1 MNILNHSTLASVLVS
16 AVLFSTSETS
26 AQSDI
31 LDARTNYN
39 VGQTVTV
46 TGIITSGDDLGSVRY
61 LQDASAGI
69 ALYPGSDWSDW
80 AAEPNPGDEVAVTG
94 EITEYNG
101 LLEIGPDL
109 TQVDVLSSG
118 NPLPEAQV
126 VTPSQLNESLEGEIV
141 IIPNTSFDAGGQIIE
156 SNATY
161 TFTSGGQ
168 DGIVYI
174 RSSNSLVGTT
184 LNGCEMDLVGIVS
197 QFSFDGYGGYQL
209 LPRGASDM
217 ISTSGICI
225 TSEVI
230 QENITTSSFDL
241 TWTTDIEG
249 NSQVAWGLTTALGN
263 EVIDAALTTD
273 HTLTLD
279 GLEPGTIY
287 YAQVYSQ
294 IGFETVSSPI
304 RAYATVSN
312 SSGNIHVYFTGS
324 VDHSVATDELAM
336 SLGTSTNDT
345 IAAWITSAQHTLD
358 IAVYNTNNVAIE
370 NAINTAAANGVAI
383 RYIAEGSNTNL
394 GIENFDPSI
403 PVHYRTDNEGS
414 GMHNKFFIGD
424 ADYPETSFVLTGST
438 NMTTNNLNTDKNNV
452 IVFEDQSIA
461 RGYRLEFNEMWGS
474 DGMVPNSSES
484 KFGPSKSINT
494 PKKFIVGDSP
504 VEVYF
509 SPTDGTTSAI
519 RNTITTTDYDMFFA
533 LLSFTRDDLADAI
546 IDETSFFVTPVGA
559 IEQISGTGAEYDF
572 LLEAGVEVY
581 SHQGIPDQLHHKYA
595 VIDQSQ
601 PLSDPTVITGS
612 HNWSSTAENTNDE
625 NTVIVHDARV
635 SNLYY
640 QEFRGLLVSM
650 GVIGVE
656 DVEGELALAIFPN
669 PTSDILYVE
678 VSEKLIGESL
688 TLVDVNGRNVIQLN
702 VNELRSNIDVSRL
715 ESGVYFLSAPSINK
729 TLRVLIQ

>member
-1 MNILNHSTLASVLVS
+1 MNIFNHSTLTAVIVS
-16 AVLFSTSETS
+16 AVLFSSTEIS

-46 TGIITSGDDLGSVRY
+46 TGVVTSGDDLGSVRY

-69 ALYPGSDWSDW
+69 ALYPGADWSDW
-80 AAEPNPGDEVAVTG
+80 AAEPNPGDEVTVTG

-141 IIPNTSFDAGGQIIE
+141 IIPNSSFDAGGQIIE

-168 DGIVYI
+168 TGIIYV

-209 LPRGASDM
+209 LPRGTADM
-217 ISTSGICI
+217 TSTSGICL

-241 TWTTDIEG
+241 IWSTDVAG
-249 NSQVAWGLTTALGN
+249 DSQVNWGLTEALGN
-263 EVIDAALTTD
+263 TTSNAAESINHLVSLT
-273 HTLTLD
+273 
-279 GLEPGTIY
+279 GLESG
-287 YAQVYSQ
+287 QVYFASVTSTSA
-294 IGFETVSSPI
+294 GETVVSPV

-312 SSGNIHVYFTGS
+312 SSGNIYVYFTGA

-345 IAAWITSAQHTLD
+345 IASWITSAQYTLD

-383 RYIAEGSNTNL
+383 RYIAEGSNANL
-394 GIENFDPSI
+394 GIDGFDPSI

-414 GMHNKFFIGD
+414 GMHNKFIIGD
-424 ADYPETSFVLTGST
+424 ADYPETAFVLTGST

-452 IVFEDQSIA
+452 IVFQDQSIA

-474 DGMVPNSSES
+474 DSMVPDAAES
-484 KFGPSKSINT
+484 KFGPAKSINT
-494 PKKFIVGDSP
+494 PKKFIVGGSP

-519 RNTITTTDYDMFFA
+519 RNAITTTDYDMVFA
-533 LLSFTRDDLADAI
+533 LLSFTRDDLAEAI

-559 IEQISGTGAEYDF
+559 IEQISGTGAEYEV

-601 PLSDPTVITGS
+601 PLSDPTVVTGS

-635 SNLYY
+635 ANLYY
-640 QEFRGLLVSM
+640 QEFRGLLISM
-650 GVIGVE
+650 GVIGIE
-656 DVEGELALAIFPN
+656 DVDGELALAIFPN
-669 PTSDILYVE
+669 PASDIIHVE
-678 VSEKLIGESL
+678 VSKTLLGEPL
-688 TLVDVNGRNVIQLN
+688 TLVDIQGRSVMQLN
-702 VNELRSNIDVSRL
+702 INELRSSIDVSNL
-715 ESGVYFLSAPSINK
+715 ESGVYFLSTPSINS
-729 TLRVLIQ
+729 TLRVVIQ

>member
-1 MNILNHSTLASVLVS
+1 MNILNHSTLTAVLVS
-16 AVLFSTSETS
+16 AFLFSTSETS

-80 AAEPNPGDEVAVTG
+80 AAEPNPGDEVTVTG

-141 IIPNTSFDAGGQIIE
+141 IIPNSSFDAGGQIIE

-383 RYIAEGSNTNL
+383 RYIAEGSNANL

-424 ADYPETSFVLTGST
+424 ADYPETAFVLTGST

-484 KFGPSKSINT
+484 KFGPAKSINT
-494 PKKFIVGDSP
+494 PKKFIVGGSP

-559 IEQISGTGAEYDF
+559 IEQISGTGAEYET

-595 VIDQSQ
+595 VIDQTQ

-625 NTVIVHDARV
+625 NTVIVHDVRV
-635 SNLYY
+635 ANLYY
-640 QEFRGLLVSM
+640 QEFRGLLISM
-650 GVIGVE
+650 GVIGIE

-669 PTSDILYVE
+669 PVSDILHIE
-678 VSEKLIGESL
+678 VSKTLIGESL
-688 TLVDVNGRNVIQLN
+688 TLVDIQGRNVMELN
-702 VNELRSNIDVSRL
+702 INELRSTIDVSRL
-715 ESGVYFLSAPSINK
+715 ESGVYFLSTPSINS
-729 TLRVLIQ
+729 TLRVVIQ